1 MIGPFKILLIVVM
14 LTVTNVV
21 MAQKVK
27 VPEINQEEKHLLN
40 STRNGKTYHLF
51 VSLPKHYDASDSILY
66 PVLFLLDGSF
76 SFPIAHATRT
86 LLDMFG
92 DIEDLIIVGIG
103 HEWERSYEPWM
114 TNRWEDYTP
123 SSDPK
128 SDISPAYLQYFDL
141 PAGSL
146 VSGGG
151 AVFLDVI
158 RTEIIPFIDS
168 HYHTSGDR
176 GISGHSF
183 GGLFAA
189 NCLLTVSNLFSRF
202 GILSPSFWWNRDEIF
217 DQEKSFSAKNSSLDA
232 QVFMAVGS
240 LEGPSMNTKMSAF
253 ADSLQSRNYQGL
265 NLTTH
270 IFENESHNSVVAAS
284 ISRTLR
290 VLYGKKP

>member
-1 MIGPFKILLIVVM
+1 MIVPFRILLIIGM
-14 LTVTNVV
+14 LTVANEV

-27 VPEINQEEKHLLN
+27 VPAINQQEKHLLN
-40 STRNGKTYHLF
+40 STSNGKTYPLF
-51 VSLPKHYDASDSILY
+51 VSLPKHYDASDSIRY
-66 PVLFLLDGSF
+66 PILLLLDGSF

-92 DIEDLIIVGIG
+92 EIEDVIIVGIG
-103 HEWERSYEPWM
+103 DEWERSYEPWM

-128 SDISPAYLQYFDL
+128 SDTNPAYLQYFDL

-168 HYHTSGDR
+168 HYHTGGDR

-202 GILSPSFWWNRDEIF
+202 GILSPSFWWNSDEIF
-217 DQEKSFSAKNSSLDA
+217 DLEKSFSTKNSTLEA
-232 QVFMAVGS
+232 KVFMSVGS
-240 LEGPSMNTKMSAF
+240 LEGQSMVPKMLAF
-253 ADSLQSRNYQGL
+253 SDSLHSRNYQGL

-270 IFENESHNSVVAAS
+270 IFEDETHNSVVAAS
-284 ISRTLR
+284 ISRTIR
-290 VLYGKKP
+290 VLYGKQP